1 MDKEQSHFTRRK
13 SSFFDHSYQ
22 WSVPRPWSLS
32 KMSSLF
38 LESEMHRSRSVREET
53 RNRSSATRQPP
64 AYHHSHSTSA
74 ATTRASKMQSHI
86 LRRLASMRTTG
97 GTTAS
102 SSTSSTG
109 NTHSSNTTGNH
120 HAVGPSTID
129 RILFDQMIDLSS
141 IPIDLSTGKDAVFL
155 SPDVLTA
162 RVRSALESDDPE
174 RLRIVIQETLSRLTG
189 DTTLNENTVSYLCYF
204 KVWSCFTG
212 SFVRLESPQSD
223 LPTQKCVHAG
233 Y

>member
-1 MDKEQSHFTRRK
+1 
-13 SSFFDHSYQ
+13 
-22 WSVPRPWSLS
+22 
-32 KMSSLF
+32 MSSLF

-53 RNRSSATRQPP
+53 RNRSSATRQAP

-97 GTTAS
+97 ATTTS

-109 NTHSSNTTGNH
+109 NTHSSNPSGNH
-120 HAVGPSTID
+120 HAAGPSAID

-141 IPIDLSTGKDAVFL
+141 IPIDLSTGKDSVVL
-155 SPDVLTA
+155 SLDVLTV

-189 DTTLNENTVSYLCYF
+189 DTTLNENTVSRLSYF
-204 KVWSCFTG
+204 K
-212 SFVRLESPQSD
+212 L
-223 LPTQKCVHAG
+223 
-233 Y
+233 